1 MTRKH
6 TRLSA
11 FLCLV
16 AALACCLALSGC
28 AIVDKSDVKQLFRD
42 GFEALQA
49 GDSQAAALYA
59 PDMQQTFSTLGVDSG
74 QFFAA
79 FLADA
84 SYKIKRVELSDDGES
99 ATLFVEVTAP
109 SFHKVVVAYNELFVQ
124 WVATEEGAAA
134 KEAGDTEVLYAKAG
148 QFLSESV
155 GAGASELVTSEGVLV
170 AAYVDGQ
177 WTVSDATQLTP
188 ALLGGYVG

>member
-1 MTRKH
+1 M
-6 TRLSA
+6 
-11 FLCLV
+11 
-16 AALACCLALSGC
+16 
-28 AIVDKSDVKQLFRD
+28 
-42 GFEALQA
+42 
-49 GDSQAAALYA
+49 
-59 PDMQQTFSTLGVDSG
+59 
-74 QFFAA
+74 
-79 FLADA
+79 
-84 SYKIKRVELSDDGES
+84 
-99 ATLFVEVTAP
+99 
-109 SFHKVVVAYNELFVQ
+109 Q

-155 GAGASELVTSEGVLV
+155 GAGGGELVTSEGVLV